1 MKRKLLFLERVLL
14 GDGDK
19 PFNVL
24 FPVRLCGDFEEPAV
38 ELVFEKLQKKH
49 LWLNAFIKND
59 DHNHPWFSVDESNPV
74 KIPIRVVTRDS
85 AENWQTE
92 SVKEWSIPFDTK
104 KGPLIRLVWI
114 KGNGVSEMILV
125 MHHCLSDGR
134 SIVAVLDE
142 FLQLLDD
149 INADI
154 TTETSITGIED
165 IIPPALLQNKKLRIR
180 SKLIM
185 GAVWLALSLIPS
197 RGKQTERQ
205 KDYFIHWKLSKENTA
220 GLITLC
226 KTEGVTVNSMM
237 CNIILSAF
245 KHVKQKK
252 ALNKISCP
260 VDIRNFIPRIKEN
273 NIFAFPL
280 MIMVSAYK
288 NLNFSANAR
297 AIQNDITRK
306 INNLKPN
313 NIMMI
318 LEAGHSSL
326 HKLMNFLKS
335 QEATKDCM
343 FSNLGK
349 ISIPHQY
356 KSFEVETIF
365 SPTSI
370 PQHGDTTA
378 ITTLT
383 YGGQIDFS
391 IISSEGYL
399 PYDDAVNVKH
409 QMMQMITEHID
420 IKKYSIT

>member
-24 FPVRLCGDFEEPAV
+24 FPVRLCGDFEESAV

-59 DHNHPWFSVDESNPV
+59 DHDHPWFSVDESNPV
-74 KIPIRVVTRDS
+74 KIPIRVVPRDS

-104 KGPLIRLVWI
+104 KGPLMRLVWI
-114 KGNGVSEMILV
+114 KDEGVSEMILV

-142 FLQLLDD
+142 FLQLLDN
-149 INADI
+149 INANI
-154 TTETSITGIED
+154 ACETSITGIED

-185 GAVWLALSLIPS
+185 GAVWLALSLLPS
-197 RGKQTERQ
+197 KGKQVDRQ

-245 KHVKQKK
+245 KQVKQKN

-280 MIMVSAYK
+280 MILVSAYE

-297 AIQNDITRK
+297 AIQKDITRK
-306 INNLKPN
+306 ISKLKPN

-326 HKLMNFLKS
+326 NKLMNFLKN
-335 QEATKDCM
+335 QKPTNDCM

-349 ISIPHQY
+349 INIPRQY
-356 KSFEVETIF
+356 KSFEIETIF
-365 SPTSI
+365 SPTVMA
-370 PQHGDTTA
+370 QHGSTTA

-383 YGGQIDFS
+383 YSGQIDFS
-391 IISSEGYL
+391 IMSSEGYL
-399 PYDDAVNVKH
+399 PYDDALNIKH
-409 QMMQMITEHID
+409 KMMQMITENID
-420 IKKYSIT
+420 TEKYSIA